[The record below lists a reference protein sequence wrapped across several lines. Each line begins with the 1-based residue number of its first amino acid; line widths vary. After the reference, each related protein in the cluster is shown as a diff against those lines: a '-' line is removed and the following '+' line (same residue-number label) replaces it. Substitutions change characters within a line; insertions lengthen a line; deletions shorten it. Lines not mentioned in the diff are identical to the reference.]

1 MASHSLHFHVHETAR
16 QTCHSLWTT
25 RSYLDLHY
33 ITSKLPPPLANTC
46 SKHVKLATP
55 AGQHFHTYTI
65 PLQNGHPFWQIHT
78 FSRLC
83 TSTSQFPPPLNN
95 TFIRTFIP
103 LQNCHLLWTTHSYL
117 HHLTSYH
124 FKIATLSG
132 RYIHFRVY
140 EQAGPNS
147 QPPLDNTFILTLY
160 HFKIATLSC
169 KHMHFHIH
177 NKHV

>member
-1 MASHSLHFHVHETAR
+1 MKQHVKLATP
-16 QTCHSLWTT
+16 SGP

-124 FKIATLSG
+124 FKIAAFSG

-160 HFKIATLSC
+160 HFKIATLSG